1 MIARLFVV
9 VVLFFLLV
17 GSFVGFYTMGFAGPP
32 PPMGAFGAPPPMVAI
47 GAQLL
52 LLGLLVA
59 FLGSVLLLIFG
70 GRGRGAGRGLGMR
83 PGEGEGEEVR
93 LMQELNRGLTRMEE
107 RVEAL
112 ETLLLERERK
122 GVGQ

>member
-17 GSFVGFYTMGFAGPP
+17 GSFVGLSSMTFA
-32 PPMGAFGAPPPMVAI
+32 GAPPPMVAI
-47 GAQLL
+47 GAQVV

-70 GRGRGAGRGLGMR
+70 GRGQGAGRGLGMR
-83 PGEGEGEEVR
+83 LGEREGEEVR
-93 LMQELNRGLTRMEE
+93 LMQELNQGLTRMEE
-107 RVEAL
+107 RVESL
-112 ETLLLERERK
+112 ETLLLERGEK
-122 GVGQ
+122 GVRLP